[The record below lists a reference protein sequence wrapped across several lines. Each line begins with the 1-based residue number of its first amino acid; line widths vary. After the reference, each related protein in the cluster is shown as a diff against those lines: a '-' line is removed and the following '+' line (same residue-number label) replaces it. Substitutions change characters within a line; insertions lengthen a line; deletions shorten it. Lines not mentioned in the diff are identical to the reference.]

1 MSHVASAED
10 PGSTRQAFG
19 AAGRCMRFVNAV
31 TSPGIG
37 SVTLTKTGRR
47 NVHDEEILVNFEE
60 A

>member
-10 PGSTRQAFG
+10 LSSAWQVLG
-19 AAGRCMRFVNAV
+19 AAGCCMRFVTAA
-31 TSPGIG
+31 TSSGIG
-37 SVTLTKTGRR
+37 SVTLTRTGRR